1 MSSNGFQFSPGPFKA
16 KDADPEATLERLE
29 KYLESMDSAFRLNR
43 RVNPTDGTRIEFDN
57 RDKLAIL
64 RLEGREDMI
73 DLLKHTG
80 KVVDTDTYDEAVAKV
95 KAALKKRGNHTAV
108 VYKLFT
114 GFPQGTQTYDSWH
127 RKVYEHAK
135 LGDWEDYT
143 AEKAAADAIII
154 QTSSVKLREKALQS
168 NPTYDELNTMG
179 HSQEQA
185 RKKAKALP
193 EGDSDEVKMLREEV
207 RKLQVKERGGGG
219 KDSSKE
225 ETGNR
230 CDRCRSTRCKRG
242 DKCFA
247 IGKEC
252 NKCGETGHFSRSS
265 LCKKNKN
272 PKE

>member
-1 MSSNGFQFSPGPFKA
+1 MKTGISGLEICGEVIRGSMSSNGFQFSPSPFKA

-29 KYLESMDSAFRLNR
+29 KYLESMDAAFRLNR

-57 RDKLAIL
+57 KDKLAIL

-95 KAALKKRGNHTAV
+95 KAALKKRGNHTAI

-135 LGDWEDYT
+135 LGEWEDYT

-168 NPTYDELNTMG
+168 NPTYDEMPWAT
-179 HSQEQA
+179 A
-185 RKKAKALP
+185 RNRRGRNQKP
-193 EGDSDEVKMLREEV
+193 C
-207 RKLQVKERGGGG
+207 RK
-219 KDSSKE
+219 
-225 ETGNR
+225 ETPM
-230 CDRCRSTRCKRG
+230 K
-242 DKCFA
+242 
-247 IGKEC
+247 
-252 NKCGETGHFSRSS
+252 
-265 LCKKNKN
+265 
-272 PKE
+272 